1 MRKIIATG
9 LTGLALS
16 GCVAVWGSAYHIE
29 QQSQDSVVLKYDSN
43 FIDRNDVVTIANKGC
58 DAYGRKAV
66 AENEDT
72 SAVNIT
78 TITFKCEKRQ

>member
-43 FIDRNDVVTIANKGC
+43 FIDRNDVVTIANKSC
-58 DAYGRKAV
+58 DAYGRKAA

-72 SAVNIT
+72 SVVNIT
-78 TITFKCEKRQ
+78 TITFRCEKRQ